1 MPGSTRRKYVRNPD
15 RPVAAVQ
22 LSLETDGLVYRKWGG
37 QQRAKRDDWLVD
49 NDGDVYTVEAEVFA
63 NTYRPVDRAKNP
75 GAYIKITPVWAEE
88 ATEAGAVSTKEG
100 ATRYEAGDYIVSN
113 QADGS
118 DSYAIGR
125 EKFHQLYVLA
135 SEER

>member
-1 MPGSTRRKYVRNPD
+1 MAESQRRKYVRKPD

-22 LSLETDGLVYRKWGG
+22 LCLETDGLVYRKWGAE
-37 QQRAKRDDWLVD
+37 QRAKKNDWLVD
-49 NDGDVYTVEAEVFA
+49 NDGDVYTVDADVFA
-63 NTYRPVDRAKNP
+63 NTYRPIDRAKNP
-75 GAYIKITPVWAEE
+75 GAYVKVTAVWAEE
-88 ATEAGAVSTKEG
+88 ASEAGAVTTKEG

-125 EKFHQLYVLA
+125 DTFHKLYALA
-135 SEER
+135 LEER